1 MCAPAVSSL
10 ATVSAGAGN
19 LSPVSSVEGGRESSW
34 SPDLVEVYAD
44 RLCAVTHAFALCCST
59 LSKFDGRSV
68 SCDGHVMISGDHV
81 MVMLH
86 VYLWCSCDGGLLPRF
101 AEFIDKYE
109 AVLKLLL
116 AR

>member
-1 MCAPAVSSL
+1 
-10 ATVSAGAGN
+10 
-19 LSPVSSVEGGRESSW
+19 
-34 SPDLVEVYAD
+34 
-44 RLCAVTHAFALCCST
+44 
-59 LSKFDGRSV
+59 
-68 SCDGHVMISGDHV
+68 